1 MGSSQPKY
9 INTGIRANIK
19 SHYAST
25 PLTFRDYI
33 GVRDGSLYGIEKDAT
48 DPLKSFISPKMK
60 VENVLLT
67 GQNLNMHGVLG
78 VTVGAVLTCSQLLG
92 TEYLIQKINSSN

>member
-1 MGSSQPKY
+1 M
-9 INTGIRANIK
+9 
-19 SHYAST
+19 
-25 PLTFRDYI
+25 
-33 GVRDGSLYGIEKDAT
+33 
-48 DPLKSFISPKMK
+48 KSFISPKLK

-92 TEYLIQKINSSN
+92 TEYLLKKITSA